1 MADTAIANNKDAVAS
16 LLKGAV
22 DLHCHSGPSTMPR
35 LVDHIQAIEQASEA
49 GMRAVVFKDHYYP
62 TGPIAEMLNARFPQ
76 LNVESIGSIVL
87 NNAVGG
93 FNVHAVESAL
103 MVGAR
108 IVWSPTVSAANHL
121 RAGHRKRL
129 LPTKQKM
136 RDPIALTPIDNRGRV
151 LDEVKEVLDAVA
163 QYDAVFSA
171 GHLHISEVWPLFEEA
186 KKRGVKRLLA
196 NHPTYILGGN
206 AADMKELV
214 GMGVMIEHSICMFIE
229 CASKKYGPAELKSF
243 IDAAGIDHTF
253 FGSDLGQSKN
263 PAPVEGF
270 RSLIATLLDLGYSHE
285 EIRKMVGDNG
295 ARLVGLGA
303 NASRKN

>member
-1 MADTAIANNKDAVAS
+1 MTDTATANKKDAVA
-16 LLKGAV
+16 LLLNGAV

-35 LVDHIQAIEQASEA
+35 LVDHIQAVEQASEA

-76 LNVESIGSIVL
+76 LNVKAIGSIVL

-129 LPTKQKM
+129 LPTKEKM
-136 RDPIALTPIDNRGRV
+136 RDPIALSPIDNRGRV

-171 GHLHISEVWPLFEEA
+171 GHLHISEVWPLFDEA

-206 AADMKELV
+206 ASDMKELV

-229 CASKKYGPAELKSF
+229 CASKKYGPAELKAF
-243 IDAAGIDHTF
+243 IDAAGVDNTF

-270 RSLIATLLDLGYSHE
+270 RSLIAILLDLGYSHE
-285 EIRKMVGDNG
+285 DIGKMVGGNG
-295 ARLVGLGA
+295 ARLIGLGA
-303 NASRKN
+303 NASR

>member
-1 MADTAIANNKDAVAS
+1 MADTAISDKTDAIAS
-16 LLKGAV
+16 LMKGAV

-35 LVDHIQAIEQASEA
+35 LVDHIQAVEQASEA
-49 GMRAVVFKDHYYP
+49 GMRAVVFKDHYYA

-76 LNVESIGSIVL
+76 LKVQAIGSIVL

-129 LPTKQKM
+129 LPTKEKM
-136 RDPIALTPIDNRGRV
+136 RDPIALSPIDNRGRV
-151 LDEVKEVLDAVA
+151 MDEVKEVLDAVA

-171 GHLHISEVWPLFEEA
+171 GHLHISEVWPLFDEA
-186 KKRGVKRLLA
+186 KKRGVKRLLV

-206 AADMKELV
+206 TGDIKELV
-214 GMGVMIEHSICMFIE
+214 GMGAMIEHSICMLID
-229 CASKKYGPAELKSF
+229 CPSKKYAPAELKTF
-243 IDAAGIDHTF
+243 IDAAGVDHTF
-253 FGSDLGQSKN
+253 FGSDLGQAKN
-263 PAPVEGF
+263 PSPVTGF
-270 RSLIATLLDLGYSHE
+270 RTIIGILLDLGYSHE
-285 EIRKMVGDNG
+285 DISKMVGSNG
-295 ARLVGLGA
+295 ASLVGLGA
-303 NASRKN
+303 NA